1 MAGLCYHLGRG
12 NRSVVDRMK
21 TKLKKTL
28 TSLWTGELVATAMFW
43 LNYFLLMWM
52 DPTVFRRSIFGSRAW
67 VAVTYSLF
75 ILSFILVQGSAYW
88 LILIKR
94 IKEPAYGA
102 GVVGKIYK
110 ALKIIDLI
118 MLILGIPVIVIC
130 HTHAAVTVLSSGLLL
145 FALVEWINYY
155 VWRLSYSYDPSVL
168 IGLIRHGKLKK
179 SKIAKEITEDP
190 E

>member
-1 MAGLCYHLGRG
+1 
-12 NRSVVDRMK
+12 MK
-21 TKLKKTL
+21 DKLKKTL
-28 TSLWTGELVATAMFW
+28 TSLWTGDLVATAMFW

-52 DPTVFRRSIFGSRAW
+52 DSTVFRRSIFGSRAW

-102 GVVGKIYK
+102 GTVGKIYRFFRI
-110 ALKIIDLI
+110 ADMVLIITGVPI
-118 MLILGIPVIVIC
+118 IIIC
-130 HTHAAVTVLSSGLLL
+130 HTHVAVTVLAAGLLL

-168 IGLIRHGKLKK
+168 IGLIRRGKLKK
-179 SKIAKEITEDP
+179 SKIAMEIEENP